1 MRVLFTS
8 AAGLGHIYPTIPLA
22 RAAVEAGD
30 EVLFPVPTEGFS
42 TVQSLGYAPVPTPS
56 GAPADIGRAWANL
69 PDHDLNTYVVAEIFT
84 RIQGLAALPAQ
95 QAAITE
101 FRPDLVIAN
110 EISTHVAA
118 EACGVSSAYLGITA
132 LDLAD
137 LKWDPVVA
145 AANDLRA
152 AAGLPPSTRLPYE
165 AGIRYL
171 SPVPPLLWNDPSRL
185 PAEAI
190 WYRHEDAEDGA
201 PPRATPDARPT
212 TLGSRPRVYA
222 TLGSM
227 AGQNDFGRPV
237 FTALLDALGRVDA
250 DVLLTLGPFDPAAI
264 GQPPA
269 NVTVSAY
276 EPQSRAMLCD
286 AAVIHAGS
294 GTTVAALARGLP
306 LVAVPMFADQMHNA
320 DRLVAA
326 KIGVRVHPTEI
337 SDRLVAAVETV
348 LGDPVYADNA
358 RQVAEAIGARPTPR
372 QAIDLLRFAVDR

>member
-8 AAGLGHIYPTIPLA
+8 AAGLGHINPTIPLA
-22 RAAVEAGD
+22 RAAEKAGD
-30 EVLFPVPTEGFS
+30 EVLFAVAAEAVS
-42 TVQSLGYAPVPTPS
+42 TVESFGFTAVPIPY
-56 GAPADIGRAWANL
+56 GDPADIGRAWASL

-95 QAAITE
+95 QAAITK

-110 EISTHVAA
+110 EISSHVAA
-118 EACGVSSAYLGITA
+118 EACGVPSAYLGITA

-145 AANDLRA
+145 ATNDLRG
-152 AAGLPPSTRLPYE
+152 AAGLPPSSRLPYE

-171 SPVPPLLWNDPSRL
+171 SPVPRALERPDPAAGRLDLVPPRGRRGRGPGRRRPTPSRR
-185 PAEAI
+185 
-190 WYRHEDAEDGA
+190 RHGHGRGSTPRSA
-201 PPRATPDARPT
+201 PWRAATTSAARSSPEM
-212 TLGSRPRVYA
+212 LS
-222 TLGSM
+222 
-227 AGQNDFGRPV
+227 
-237 FTALLDALGRVDA
+237 ALGRLDA
-250 DVLLTLGPFDPAAI
+250 DVLFTIGPFDPAAI

-276 EPQSRAMLCD
+276 EPQSRAMRCD

-326 KIGVRVHPTEI
+326 QLAVRVDPGEVGE
-337 SDRLVAAVETV
+337 RLTAAVETV
-348 LGDPVYADNA
+348 LSDPVYAANA
-358 RQVAEAIGARPTPR
+358 QRVAESIAARPTPG
-372 QAIDLLRFAVDR
+372 QALDLLRTAVTK